1 MASNAHTA
9 SNGEHANCVGQTPQ
23 DVGLSTGSQSA
34 ITAYDRMLQEKER
47 VIRESIAAKYSKIH
61 EVERQLESLRLA
73 LHVNV
78 GPRRQALELL
88 RSKIEAQNHKI
99 DQHRTDYRKYKQ
111 LAEQALAAMEREE
124 ALKNQMAEELNTLV
138 QQSAGAQLKKLD
150 ELGQELEHLTAGLP
164 FTSAANGGGAGVAS
178 DAAAPEVGDGS
189 QVDAM
194 AAAFVPP
201 PGSSSEG
208 QQEGQPRA
216 GHAGAEGA
224 VAAGDTALQEQHTV
238 AEEQRRRQEE
248 AERLRQ
254 RLAEQQKAAADAR
267 SRHVQLGGRRPGP
280 SLIPPAPA
288 GNNGS
293 PAGPF
298 RGFD

>member
-1 MASNAHTA
+1 MS
-9 SNGEHANCVGQTPQ
+9 
-23 DVGLSTGSQSA
+23 SQSA

-61 EVERQLESLRLA
+61 EVERQLESLRVA

-99 DQHRTDYRKYKQ
+99 DQHRTDYRKHKQ

-164 FTSAANGGGAGVAS
+164 FGQAANGGGAAYPAGPAPTP
-178 DAAAPEVGDGS
+178 AAGDG
-189 QVDAM
+189 DRGFGAAM
-194 AAAFVPP
+194 AAAAAAAAAADQEHQQ
-201 PGSSSEG
+201 G
-208 QQEGQPRA
+208 QEGVGKAPA
-216 GHAGAEGA
+216 AEA
-224 VAAGDTALQEQHTV
+224 AAAAGDGPMAEQEAA

-248 AERLRQ
+248 AERRRRRQ
-254 RLAEQQKAAADAR
+254 EEQQRAAADAR
-267 SRHVQLGGRRPGP
+267 SRHVQLGGRRPRP
-280 SLIPPAPA
+280 SLIPSAP
-288 GNNGS
+288 GVPNGS
-293 PAGPF
+293 TSGPF